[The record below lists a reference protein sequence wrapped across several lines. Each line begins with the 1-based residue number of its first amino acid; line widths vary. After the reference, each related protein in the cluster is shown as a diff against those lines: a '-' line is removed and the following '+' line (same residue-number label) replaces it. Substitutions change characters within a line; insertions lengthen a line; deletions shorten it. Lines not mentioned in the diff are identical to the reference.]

1 MKYRTDFVT
10 NSSSSSFAAAAVTTL
25 AGILASCNCQDV
37 DTTQDN
43 PDQENPGDDNFFL
56 QKTLMPEGVEKIVSG
71 GDPVFLYTQCCSMT
85 EQGLVVLPD
94 ETASISYQVSTG
106 TGWVDVSP
114 MEMIGDWAAVI
125 VTGITPA
132 NVTSAPPAKIV
143 IKARCTHAK
152 KKYSVIFRLPY
163 EAEASLVIKPL
174 NCNFLSKSGE
184 SAEFTVDIKNPGA
197 EPWQM
202 SSPEPEFG
210 AEKLCNFELQDVSEL
225 GNKAKLVVT
234 ECDSEETSG
243 GSKDHYS
250 KGKLVVRA
258 SQGDKELSDYCE
270 VYVWREGLFR
280 METLDFD
287 RETNAFL
294 IKAELA
300 EGSEGSGGAMKASIF
315 DLCYQRWDN
324 EGKKLKADTAVF
336 ASDEFSLSDPDPKD
350 EKAEALLETANLVT
364 NFEGER
370 PSNTPTGKFSIY
382 LDKVIPGKKGE
393 RYRFTLTATVDNG
406 LDYFDVEIP
415 FAILPAYLSE
425 SKGSWQQEYDYCKK
439 IINNFFP
446 VSKRPA
452 KLAELEDCKHY
463 MGVDDLKQ
471 YRKETW
477 SVAYDIIMKQKADY
491 DDEAA
496 WYDWAL
502 YTAEWVQW
510 LNDRA
515 FNVVLGTLTGPIGAI
530 VATQCKELAQDMIA
544 KYVTVKSTDTWMGI
558 VYDLLYNRFSSVLG
572 GSIDAKY
579 FSDPEVS
586 YKWIGGFF
594 MYKWAYH
601 WAFDYENNERKG
613 CIEGAK
619 SAAWDLTAAGLE
631 EKLKPFVKTMA
642 DKGNFNQ
649 SMAVDDYITRTVQS
663 LKPYLGQFI
672 SDESSS
678 GSKS

>member
-10 NSSSSSFAAAAVTTL
+10 NSSSSSFAAAAITTL
-25 AGILASCNCQDV
+25 AGILASCNCKEAEE
-37 DTTQDN
+37 TEN
-43 PDQENPGDDNFFL
+43 PDQENPGDDSFFM
-56 QKTLMPEGVEKIVSG
+56 QKTMMPEGVEKLVSG
-71 GDPVFLYTQCCSMT
+71 GDSVFLYAQCCTTT
-85 EQGLVVLPD
+85 EQGVVVLPD
-94 ETASISYQVSTG
+94 ETAGITYQVSTG
-106 TGWVDVSP
+106 AGWVDVSP

-125 VTGITPA
+125 VTGITPT
-132 NVTSAPPAKIV
+132 NSTSAPPQKIV

-174 NCNFLSKSGE
+174 KCNFLSKSGE
-184 SAEFTVDIKNPGA
+184 SAEFTVAIKNAGP
-197 EPWQM
+197 ESWLL

-210 AEKLCNFELQDVSEL
+210 AEKLCNFELQDISDQ
-225 GNKAKLVVT
+225 GDKAKLVVT

-250 KGKLVVRA
+250 KGKLTVRA
-258 SQGDKELSDYCE
+258 NQGDKEISDYCE

-280 METLDFD
+280 METLDYD
-287 RETNAFL
+287 RETNEYL
-294 IKAELA
+294 IKAEKV
-300 EGSEGSGGAMKASIF
+300 EGDEAGGAMKTSIF
-315 DLCYQRWDN
+315 DLCYQRWN
-324 EGKKLKADTAVF
+324 GETKTLKADTAVF
-336 ASDEFSLSDPDPKD
+336 SSDEFSLSDPDPKD
-350 EKAEALLETANLVT
+350 DNAEALFETANVVIKY
-364 NFEGER
+364 EGER
-370 PSNTPTGKFSIY
+370 PSNTPTGKFSVY
-382 LDKVIPGKKGE
+382 LDKVVPGKKGE
-393 RYRFTLTATVDNG
+393 RFRFTVTATVDNG
-406 LDYFDVEIP
+406 LDYFEVDIP
-415 FAILPAYLSE
+415 FAIVPAYLSE
-425 SKGSWQQEYDYCKK
+425 SKGNWQQEYDYCKK
-439 IINNFFP
+439 IITSFFP
-446 VSKRPA
+446 VSKRAA

-477 SVAYDIIMKQKADY
+477 SIAYDIIMKQKADY

-544 KYVTVKSTDTWMGI
+544 KYVLCKSTDTWMSI
-558 VYDLLYNRFSSVLG
+558 VYDLLYNRFSSTLG
-572 GSIDAKY
+572 GAIDAKY
-579 FSDPEVS
+579 FSEPEVS

-631 EKLKPFVKTMA
+631 EKLKPFIKTMA

-649 SMAVDDYITRTVQS
+649 SMAVDDYITKTVEN
-663 LKPYLGQFI
+663 LKPYLGRFI
-672 SDESSS
+672 SDETGS
-678 GSKS
+678 GGKA